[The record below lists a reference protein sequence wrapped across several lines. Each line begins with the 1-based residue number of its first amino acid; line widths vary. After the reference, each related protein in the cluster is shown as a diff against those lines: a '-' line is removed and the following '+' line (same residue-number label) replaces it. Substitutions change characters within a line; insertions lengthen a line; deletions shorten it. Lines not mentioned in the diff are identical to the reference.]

1 MPCMACGILVLPSG
15 IKPRPCAVEAQVL
28 TTGPPGN
35 SLNKT
40 TEKKKKKKTTE
51 IKTTKFYIYIQ
62 GYFSTLFQVV
72 THTYI
77 INMMGT
83 SLLVQWLRLCL
94 IMQGVWVRYLVGEV
108 RPHMPLGQKIKT

>member
-15 IKPRPCAVEAQVL
+15 IKPMPRAVEAQVL
-28 TTGPPGN
+28 TAGPPGN

-40 TEKKKKKKTTE
+40 TEKKKKNTE

-72 THTYI
+72 THTHT
-77 INMMGT
+77 INTMGT
-83 SLLVQWLRLCL
+83 SLLVQWL
-94 IMQGVWVRYLVGEV
+94 MQGAWVRFLERGFDFW
-108 RPHMPLGQKIKT
+108 